1 MGLEGRPFSLWGGEV
16 LVSKADESLPASWKM
31 QLVVKTHHQSTHTR
45 THARTYTHRLSRVMV
60 GTGVA
65 NEVIYTEV
73 VYSRRETRKVNKV
86 LV

>member
-1 MGLEGRPFSLWGGEV
+1 MENAVGCEDTPSV
-16 LVSKADESLPASWKM
+16 H
-31 QLVVKTHHQSTHTR
+31 TH
-45 THARTYTHRLSRVMV
+45 THARTTYTHRLSRVMV